1 MEEKIK
7 KALAEDGH
15 GLTIDDLT
23 QEELEELKEE
33 IIAKEKGFM
42 ILDGVLSNPAILYR
56 RLRPKGLQIYNT
68 QKGIVKYFASNFML
82 IKHSKR
88 Q

>member
-1 MEEKIK
+1 MYGSIVKRTDKQITLHKNFIMEEKIK

-56 RLRPKGLQIYNT
+56 RLRPKDL
-68 QKGIVKYFASNFML
+68 
-82 IKHSKR
+82 
-88 Q
+88 

>member
-1 MEEKIK
+1 MEDRIK
-7 KALAEDGH
+7 KELDEYGG

-33 IIAKEKGFM
+33 IKRRDNGDM

-56 RLRPKGLQIYNT
+56 RLRPKDL
-68 QKGIVKYFASNFML
+68 
-82 IKHSKR
+82 
-88 Q
+88 

>member
-1 MEEKIK
+1 MDGAIVKRTDKQITLHKNFIMGDRIK
-7 KALAEDGH
+7 KKMIEELASMD
-15 GLTIDDLT
+15 LTIDDLT

-56 RLRPKGLQIYNT
+56 RLRPKDL
-68 QKGIVKYFASNFML
+68 
-82 IKHSKR
+82 
-88 Q
+88 